1 MRRLSFE
8 AQQGRTIEGG
18 VGEIED
24 DCETQ
29 S

>member
-1 MRRLSFE
+1 MHRLSFE

-18 VGEIED
+18 GGEIED